1 MIKELFPSEIKYHRQ
16 RFSDYS
22 LSWLEEQF
30 NIYLAGKT
38 NSINEIPLISYP
50 DLTDF
55 YFQLLE
61 NDLPVDAE
69 IAYVAV
75 KLGVITGNLTK
86 VQKISWTNKAPSIL
100 MYQGLALIFMNKFVE
115 ASKLLKEAEN
125 KAFNEKDDEVLFETW
140 GIMIYLENARYSYYK
155 GIKIYDK
162 ALEHYNSFKSEGEK
176 EKLSPYF
183 QWVRIAGAKSLL
195 KTGNVRECLYL
206 NQGALNEAN
215 KIKDKFFRSFSLLGL
230 GHALD
235 LVGQIKE
242 STRLYLKALKLA
254 KKIHANNLISIIYN
268 RLGMASAWRLNNLDD
283 GTEYFQRAVLYSN
296 KGEGHWL
303 KDGPMWN
310 LAAAYQSKKDLT
322 SAISTIQEIAFN
334 ARQAGESRT
343 ELIATLNL
351 AQLLEE
357 IGNYD
362 EAKKTQDAGESLANI
377 LGISLKESDAE
388 REESFEDNPN
398 NEDEFYSNFDSELES
413 DDDYEEDDEEEED
426 DLPEKDDY
434 YFPSSLEFKIDL
446 GPEDEDLDNG
456 LED

>member
-1 MIKELFPSEIKYHRQ
+1 MINELFPPEIQCHKQ
-16 RFSDYS
+16 RLSDYS

-30 NIYLAGKT
+30 NAYIEEKT
-38 NSINEIPLISYP
+38 KSSAELDSISYP

-55 YFQLLE
+55 YFQLLNSE
-61 NDLPVDAE
+61 LPVDAE
-69 IAYVAV
+69 IAYIAV
-75 KLGVITGNLTK
+75 KLGVITGNLS
-86 VQKISWTNKAPSIL
+86 KIHQINWTNKAPSIL
-100 MYQGLALIFMNKFVE
+100 MYQGLALIFMNKFIE

-125 KAFNEKDDEVLFETW
+125 KALKENDDAVLFETW
-140 GIMIYLENARYSYYK
+140 GITIYLENARYAYYK

-162 ALEHYNSFKSEGEK
+162 ALSHYNSLSSEEK
-176 EKLSPYF
+176 EKFSPYF
-183 QWVRIAGAKSLL
+183 QWVRIASAKSLL

-206 NQGALNEAN
+206 NQGALNEAD
-215 KIKDKFFRSFSLLGL
+215 KTKDKFFRSFSLLGL

-242 STRLYLKALKLA
+242 STRLYLKGLKLA

-303 KDGPMWN
+303 RDGPMWN
-310 LAAAYQSKKDLT
+310 LAAAYQSKKDFAN
-322 SAISTIQEIAFN
+322 AINTIQEIAFN

-357 IGNYD
+357 IGNFD
-362 EAKKTQDAGESLANI
+362 EARKTRDAGESLASI
-377 LGISLKESDAE
+377 LGISLKESDNE
-388 REESFEDNPN
+388 REDFEDSVN
-398 NEDEFYSNFDSELES
+398 NEDEFYGNFDSELEAE
-413 DDDYEEDDEEEED
+413 DDYEEDYEDEDED
-426 DLPEKDDY
+426 LIENEDE

-446 GPEDEDLDNG
+446 GPEDDDLDNG